1 MGKYCI
7 VFLVSAGLLLA
18 DNLLTNGDFE
28 QELDVGWQQSM
39 TANGVIDR
47 ATTYDQD
54 QDYEAKVYQY
64 ESSGYTIL
72 YQEIGILSVDLPV
85 TGFSCKAKMNAY
97 SSVPSD
103 WAAAAVIVSY
113 MDESSTV
120 LGETRITYRT
130 VGCPWTSTST
140 MHIIDVPDVN
150 WQDFSFNLNDEL
162 TTNLLGVNPAEIG
175 KIRISLYDTLI
186 WCGG

>member
-1 MGKYCI
+1 MSKYVI
-7 VFLVSAGLLLA
+7 VILIFAGLIFA

-47 ATTYDQD
+47 ATTYDPD

-64 ESSGYTIL
+64 ESSGYTTL

-85 TGFSCKAKMNAY
+85 TEFSCKAKMNAY
-97 SSVPSD
+97 STIPSD

-113 MDESSTV
+113 MNESSTV
-120 LGETRITYRT
+120 LGETRITYKT
-130 VGCPWTSTST
+130 VGCPWTNTST
-140 MHIIDVPDVN
+140 MHVISVADVS

-162 TTNLLGVNPAEIG
+162 TTNLPGVNPAEVV
-175 KIRISLYDTLI
+175 KIKIALYDTLI